1 MSSNSVSD
9 VNRPAD
15 LIPAVYALLT
25 VNVVGL
31 QFSIALSSVAMGC
44 AIALWFVDLGRKR
57 WETFPRTP
65 LDWIFL
71 SYLGAEALAT
81 VFSISPADSAVNM
94 KRLLLILNLYIVLS
108 TVTNDARIMKI
119 VGLTVLVASLL
130 TLFEIITIPQ
140 IGGHFLRVSVFQY
153 YLTEGGLKMF
163 VLLMAAPFI
172 LHHGTPLKWK
182 VFFSA
187 SFAILVVGLVIT
199 QTRSSWLG
207 FLAGAVTIAIL
218 RNRWMLLAIIGLLV
232 LFILF
237 APPDYK
243 LRAVSM
249 FDPGMKSNLSRIHM
263 LTTGWKMFLDYPVTG
278 TGDIDLRAL
287 YETYIVPIDSGE
299 GGHLHNNFMML
310 LVTLGA
316 VGFVVTTTMFA
327 KIFIVELRA
336 SRDTRSHWLYGSITV
351 GSLAAY
357 VGFLVNGLFEWN
369 LGDHEIAVFLWFTV
383 GLALAAQRIA
393 MGGADA

>member
-1 MSSNSVSD
+1 
-9 VNRPAD
+9 
-15 LIPAVYALLT
+15 
-25 VNVVGL
+25 
-31 QFSIALSSVAMGC
+31 
-44 AIALWFVDLGRKR
+44 
-57 WETFPRTP
+57 
-65 LDWIFL
+65 
-71 SYLGAEALAT
+71 
-81 VFSISPADSAVNM
+81 
-94 KRLLLILNLYIVLS
+94 
-108 TVTNDARIMKI
+108 
-119 VGLTVLVASLL
+119 VASLL

>member
-31 QFSIALSSVAMGC
+31 QFSIALSSIAMGC
-44 AIALWFVDLGRKR
+44 AIVLWLADLARKR
-57 WETFPRTP
+57 WSTFPRTP

-71 SYLGAEALAT
+71 CYLGAEALAT
-81 VFSISPADSAVNM
+81 LFSISPADSAVNM

-108 TVTNDARIMKI
+108 TVTNDVRLMKI
-119 VGLTVLVASLL
+119 VGLAVLVASLL

-163 VLLMAAPFI
+163 ALLMAGPFI
-172 LHHGTPLKWK
+172 MHRGTPPKWK
-182 VFFSA
+182 LFFSL

-207 FLAGAVTIAIL
+207 FLAGAVTIAFL
-218 RNRWMLLAIIGLLV
+218 RNRWMLLVIVGMLV
-232 LFILF
+232 LFVLI

-243 LRAVSM
+243 ARALSM
-249 FDPGMKSNLSRIHM
+249 VDPDMRSNLSRIHM
-263 LTTGWKMFLDYPVTG
+263 LTTGWRMFLDYPITG
-278 TGDIDLRAL
+278 TGDIDLRGL
-287 YETYIVPIDSGE
+287 YETYIVPIDPGE

-310 LVTLGA
+310 LVTLGG
-316 VGFVVTTTMFA
+316 VGFIVTMTMFA

-336 SRDTRSHWLYGSITV
+336 ARDTKSHWLHGSITA

-393 MGGADA
+393 PGGADA